1 MTQYLPTYVRA
12 PIVTPLPYGLMSVVQ
27 MPTDDVDKVH
37 WRNGIQFQGTP
48 CDPAQ
53 TTQDPCPAAGSGF
66 VKPPTS
72 DGIPTRGAQTF
83 TVFAELECNPI
94 GYWPDADARITDL
107 LTRGEA
113 RAVEETFWSGAINAP
128 TTGITYPHLAS
139 DEVVYDSTGV
149 VLLQTAAQVVTGWA
163 VDILQ
168 GVGLL
173 EGALARC
180 FGGVGVIHAP
190 PEALSAMAEAHLIS
204 PRGGTMYT
212 AAGIPVAFG
221 SGYLTTGPDGTP
233 ASPGNAWL
241 YATGPIMLRRSE
253 IRVTATPTQSLN
265 RSVNTLTM
273 IAERDYN
280 IAWDCCHFAIQ
291 VSLGGIITGAAG
303 SAV

>member
-1 MTQYLPTYVRA
+1 MVS
-12 PIVTPLPYGLMSVVQ
+12 YGLMSVVQ
-27 MPTDDVDKVH
+27 TPTDDVDKIH
-37 WRNGIQFQGTP
+37 WRNGIMFQGTP

-53 TTQDPCPAAGSGF
+53 TTQDPCPAPSAGF
-66 VKPPTS
+66 AKPPTS
-72 DGIPTRGAQTF
+72 DGLPIRGAQTF

-94 GYWPDADARITDL
+94 GYWDDADARITDL
-107 LTRGEA
+107 LTSGEA
-113 RAVEETFWSGAINAP
+113 RAVETTFWSGAINAP

-139 DEVVYDSTGV
+139 DDVVYSSDGL

-190 PEALSAMAEAHLIS
+190 REALSAMAESHLIE

-212 AAGIPVAFG
+212 IGGVPVAFG
-221 SGYLTTGPDGTP
+221 AGYLTTGPDGTP

-241 YATGPIMLRRSE
+241 YATGPVMMRRSE
-253 IRVTATPTQSLN
+253 IRIVAGRAQSLN

-280 IAWDCCHFAIQ
+280 LAWNCCHFAIQ